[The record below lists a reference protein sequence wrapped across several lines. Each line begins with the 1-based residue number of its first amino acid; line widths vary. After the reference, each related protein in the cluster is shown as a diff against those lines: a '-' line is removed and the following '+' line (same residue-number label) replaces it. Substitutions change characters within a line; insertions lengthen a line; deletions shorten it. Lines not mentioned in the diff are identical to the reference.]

1 MLALRSYGGAAMGR
15 FLLILAAGLGLALVL
30 WNRSGA
36 SRASRVPMVWDATH
50 LAALT
55 ADLSDAD
62 GKPAPPSALKAAKRM
77 LIYFSASWCPPCQAF
92 TPQLVEWYKAH
103 GDAATMP
110 LLFVSHDHDAAAMRQ
125 YMSDDHMP
133 WWGVAYGSGS
143 AQALKHA
150 YCGSGIPDLVLLDDH
165 GRVLSDSFVSGRY
178 LGPQQV
184 LTAAAAAAGP

>member
-1 MLALRSYGGAAMGR
+1 
-15 FLLILAAGLGLALVL
+15 
-30 WNRSGA
+30 
-36 SRASRVPMVWDATH
+36 
-50 LAALT
+50 
-55 ADLSDAD
+55 
-62 GKPAPPSALKAAKRM
+62 M

-165 GRVLSDSFVSGRY
+165 GRVLSDSFDGGRY

-184 LTAAAAAAGP
+184 LAAATAGP